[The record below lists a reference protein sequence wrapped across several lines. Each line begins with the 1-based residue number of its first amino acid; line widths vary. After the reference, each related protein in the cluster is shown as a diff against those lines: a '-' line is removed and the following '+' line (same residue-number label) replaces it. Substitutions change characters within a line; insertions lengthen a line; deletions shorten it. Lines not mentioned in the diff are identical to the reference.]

1 VTAQDGVLEPK
12 ATEAKAAYIRKLT
25 KVGLHLPLE
34 KVGVTEAMAS
44 IGASTGTKETVGTC
58 SNV

>member
-1 VTAQDGVLEPK
+1 MTALDGVLEPK
-12 ATEAKAAYIRKLT
+12 GTEAKAAYSRKLT

-34 KVGVTEAMAS
+34 KVGVTEATAA

-58 SNV
+58 SNL